1 MELARQRYEDLELDL
16 RKAYSRLL
24 NDKKEF
30 IFLTEEDILN
40 GDYDEYFEVRNDY
53 TGNIY
58 DVHIV
63 RIDEEGIEVVEAED
77 DSKRYYIGF
86 DDLSE
91 IQDRI
96 NLIENMQDYEQVF

>member
-1 MELARQRYEDLELDL
+1 MQVFRQRHEDLEADL
-16 RKAYSRLL
+16 SKAYSKLL
-24 NDKKEF
+24 EDKKEF

-40 GDYDEYFEVRNDY
+40 GDYDEYFEVRSDI
-53 TGNIY
+53 TGSTY

-63 RIDEEGIEVVEAED
+63 RVDEEGIEVVEAED
-77 DSKRYYIGF
+77 DSKRYYVGF
-86 DDLSE
+86 SDLSE